1 MLVINHP
8 AFRIPKHSDWEMKE
22 GKDIRTIDSY
32 SKEYN
37 YILISRKDHRRSG
50 VRYINRGS
58 DLSGNV
64 SNFVETEQIL
74 TYSDDENFHILSY
87 YQLRGSIP
95 ISWNQD
101 PDLSYCP
108 KVTF

>member
-1 MLVINHP
+1 M
-8 AFRIPKHSDWEMKE
+8 
-22 GKDIRTIDSY
+22 
-32 SKEYN
+32 
-37 YILISRKDHRRSG
+37 
-50 VRYINRGS
+50 RYINRGS

-74 TYSDDENFHILSY
+74 TYSDDDNFHILSY